1 MSDYLEIFTAFW
13 NGFHVLFAWPVF
25 SAMMIG
31 IISGM
36 VVGLIPGLGGLVAHI
51 LLIPFALQMDTVPAI
66 AMLLGV
72 YAVIS
77 QTECIPAVLLGVP
90 GTVNSMATT
99 LEGFPMS
106 KRGEGGRALSAAHF
120 AVICGT
126 VMASVIFIAILPGLR
141 AMVRHFSSPEFF
153 MMMILGLVIAS
164 TLTGRSRAR
173 GLLMAGIGL
182 MLGTIGQ
189 APGTGDP
196 RYVGPFLYL
205 WEGVPMIPILL
216 GLFGV
221 PELLDLGARNK
232 TIAQTGHQV
241 ITMTTGL
248 WAGIR
253 DVLINKWLVLR
264 CSLIGVASGFIP
276 GLGGTAA
283 EWMSY
288 ASAVATD
295 KDKATFGRGNVRGV
309 IAPEVGV
316 AAHMPAAIIPTVA
329 FGIPGNPPMAVLLG
343 VFVILGVRPGP
354 EMLTTNLDQTFMMVN
369 TVTVAGFISAIIC
382 LFLQRWL
389 AQLCFVRAGLIVPFV
404 MAAMFVGAGFF
415 RLSLGDV
422 GFFAAAGMIGFVFK
436 HLDWPRV
443 PLVMGLILGK
453 SAEPYFFASIDRY
466 GATWLYDRPIVL
478 ALEVLI
484 ILTLFSGV
492 LTSII
497 LKAVKS
503 QLPARKV

>member
-1 MSDYLEIFTAFW
+1 MVEYVEILNAFW
-13 NGFHVLFAWPVF
+13 NGMTMLFTWPVF

-31 IISGM
+31 VIAGM
-36 VVGLIPGLGGLVAHI
+36 IVGLIPGLGGLVAHI
-51 LLIPFALQMDTVPAI
+51 LLIPFALQMDLIPAL

-120 AVICGT
+120 AVNMGT
-126 VMASVIFIAILPGLR
+126 IFASIIFIMVLPILR
-141 AMVRHFSSPEFF
+141 AIVSRFSSPEFF
-153 MMMILGLVIAS
+153 MMMALGLVIAS
-164 TLTGRSRAR
+164 TLTGRSKAR

-189 APGTGDP
+189 SPGTGDP

-221 PELLDLGARNK
+221 PEVIDLAARNK
-232 TIAQTGHQV
+232 TIATAGHQV

-248 WAGIR
+248 WAGTR
-253 DVLINKWLVLR
+253 DVLVNMWLVLR
-264 CSLIGVASGFIP
+264 CSVIGVLTGFIP

-295 KDKATFGRGNVRGV
+295 KDKSTFGRGNVRGV

-316 AAHMPAAIIPTVA
+316 AAHMPAAIVPTVA

-343 VFVILGVRPGP
+343 VFVILGIRPGP
-354 EMLTTNLDQTFMMVN
+354 EMLTTKLDTTFMMVN
-369 TVTVAGFISAIIC
+369 TVTVAGFIASAIC
-382 LFLQRWL
+382 LVTQRWL
-389 AQLCFVRAGLIVPFV
+389 AQLCFVRASLIVPFV
-404 MAAMFVGAGFF
+404 LAAMFVGAGFF
-415 RLSLGDV
+415 RLSMGDI
-422 GFFAAAGMIGFVFK
+422 GFFAAAGLIGYVFK

-443 PLVMGLILGK
+443 PLVMGLILGM

-466 GATWLYDRPIVL
+466 GATWLYERPIVVVL
-478 ALEVLI
+478 EALIVF
-484 ILTLFSGV
+484 TLFAGP
-492 LTSII
+492 LKSIFQKI
-497 LKAVKS
+497 WISFRTTERA
-503 QLPARKV
+503 

>member
-1 MSDYLEIFTAFW
+1 MTEFSEIFAAFW
-13 NGFHVLFAWPVF
+13 AGLHILFTWPVF
-25 SAMMIG
+25 SAMMVG
-31 IISGM
+31 VISGM
-36 VVGLIPGLGGLVAHI
+36 IVGLIPGLGGLVAHI

-99 LEGFPMS
+99 LDGYPMS

-126 VMASVIFIAILPGLR
+126 VMASVIFVMVLPILR
-141 AMVRHFSSPEFF
+141 AIVTRFSSPEFL

-164 TLTGRSRAR
+164 TLTGRSKAR
-173 GLLMAGIGL
+173 GLLMAGVGL
-182 MLGTIGQ
+182 MLSTVGQ
-189 APGTGDP
+189 APGSGDP

-221 PELLDLGARNK
+221 PEVLDLAARNK
-232 TIAQTGHQV
+232 TIATQGNQV

-248 WAGIR
+248 WEGTR
-253 DVLINKWLVLR
+253 DVLVNMWLVIR
-264 CSLIGVASGFIP
+264 CSVIGVTTGFIP

-288 ASAVATD
+288 ATAVGSD
-295 KDKATFGRGNVRGV
+295 KDKASYGRGNVRGV

-316 AAHMPAAIIPTVA
+316 AAHMPAAIVPTVA
-329 FGIPGNPPMAVLLG
+329 FGIPGNPPMAVLMG
-343 VFVILGVRPGP
+343 VFIILGVRPGP
-354 EMLTTNLDQTFMMVN
+354 EMLTTRLDQTFMMIN
-369 TVTVAGFISAIIC
+369 TVTVAGFIAAALC
-382 LFLQRWL
+382 LFFQRWL
-389 AQLCFVRAGLIVPFV
+389 AQLCFVRASLIVPFV

-415 RLSLGDV
+415 RLSMGDI
-422 GFFAAAGMIGFVFK
+422 GFFAAAGLIGYVFK

-443 PLVMGLILGK
+443 PLVMGLILGH

-466 GATWLYDRPIVL
+466 GATWLYERPIVL
-478 ALEVLI
+478 VLEALI
-484 ILTLFSGV
+484 ILVLFAGP
-492 LTSII
+492 LKII
-497 LKAVKS
+497 FSKVWLSFKTT
-503 QLPARKV
+503 ARA